1 MKKILSLLL
10 VLGILFSFVFDS
22 FAQEDISE
30 LYEEDEIFA
39 NRTYADDSVIVVI
52 KHEYSAMGKVFSP
65 DDFDKNLIASVEDL
79 FCASATNKSLDGYNM
94 DEYCQILKLN
104 LIEPSEDNVKLAI
117 EELKNNILIEEITPN
132 YISYTYPLLTDEIE
146 SDTIV
151 LNQNAEN
158 EMLESQVSSIRAISD
173 DFYSEQYGVEIT
185 QADRAWGV
193 AIGNV
198 GERVKIGI
206 IDTGIAEHPDL
217 SPNYSSSNPLNIN
230 FTNENTLNDL
240 ANHGTHVAGII
251 GARGGNGDGICGMI
265 WFCELINI
273 KAYRKS
279 SDPTIS
285 GETIDDW
292 VAKAI
297 NHAADNN
304 IKVVNISGDA
314 TYSLTLF
321 WAIRNYNGLIV
332 ASAGNRRNGE
342 GPMDITSYLVSGNLD
357 NVIVVSASNETDE
370 LWADT
375 KYHPNDGDLFAPGE
389 GIYSSI
395 NSNNYDYFNGTS
407 MAAPFVTGTAA
418 LMLAINPNLTTEQIK
433 STILAT
439 TDYVSE
445 FYVKCDSCGR
455 LNTFSAILA
464 VSGYAVGDVN
474 LDGICTAVDARLVLR
489 YSSRVETPDN
499 LQRTLSDYNHDRY
512 ITAEDSRLILRHS
525 AQLESADEG
534 VETE

>member
-1 MKKILSLLL
+1 MKKIISLLL
-10 VLGILFSFVFDS
+10 TIILVGSFVFDS
-22 FAQEDISE
+22 FAQETVSI
-30 LYEEDEIFA
+30 LHEDEEMFL
-39 NRTYADDSVIVVI
+39 NHTYDDKSVIAVI
-52 KHEYSAMGKVFSP
+52 KHEYSEMGKIFLP
-65 DDFDKNLIASVEDL
+65 DDFDENLISSVEDL
-79 FCASATNKSLDGYNM
+79 FCANADNESLDGYNM
-94 DEYCQILKLN
+94 AEYRQILKLN

-132 YISYTYPLLTDEIE
+132 YISYSYPISTDEIE

-151 LNQNAEN
+151 LNQNTES

-173 DFYSEQYGVEIT
+173 DFYSEQYGVQIT

-206 IDTGIAEHPDL
+206 IDSGIAEHPDL
-217 SPNYSSSNPLNIN
+217 STNYSSSNPLNIN

-265 WFCELINI
+265 WFCELVNI

-279 SDPTIS
+279 SAPTIS
-285 GETIDDW
+285 AETMDDW
-292 VAKAI
+292 VTKAI

-314 TYSLTLF
+314 TYSLALF

-342 GPMDITSYLVSGNLD
+342 GPMDITSYLVSGDLD
-357 NVIVVSASNETDE
+357 NVIVVSASNEDDE

-375 KYHPNDGDLFAPGE
+375 KYHPNDSDLFAPGE
-389 GIYSSI
+389 RIYSSI
-395 NSNNYDYFNGTS
+395 NSNNYDFFNGTS

-433 STILAT
+433 NTILAT
-439 TDYVSE
+439 TDYVSD
-445 FYVKCDSCGR
+445 FHVKCESGGR
-455 LNTFSAILA
+455 LNTFAAILA

-474 LDGICTAVDARLVLR
+474 LDGICTAMDARLVLR
-489 YSSRVETPDN
+489 YSSRTETPDN
-499 LQRTLSDYNHDRY
+499 LQRTLSDYNHDRL
-512 ITAEDSRLILRHS
+512 ITAADARLILQHS
-525 AQLESADEG
+525 AQLDSFEQGAEII
-534 VETE
+534 